1 MTVLNDLDQIEA
13 EFLKQCGSCD
23 AGLPTACVCS
33 DRDYRPTMS
42 RLADEVVTLRR
53 VMLAVSRKL
62 HEHSEMAYSREEHA
76 FLVEIARELRAEA
89 GQ

>member
-1 MTVLNDLDQIEA
+1 MTVSDLDKIEA
-13 EFLKQCGSCD
+13 EFLKQCGHCD

-42 RLADEVVTLRR
+42 GLLGEVATLRR
-53 VMLAVSRKL
+53 VMLDVSRRL
-62 HEHSEMAYSREEHA
+62 HGHSEMAYSREEHA
-76 FLVEIARELRAEA
+76 FLVQCARELRAEA